1 MARTAIGDVII
12 RGHFRQEFPNIMV
25 NDVRLGCCG
34 DLVPK
39 AQTNKDK
46 KDRQGNDASPC
57 GETDILALQSH
68 QFAANQHA
76 ANFRCARTDFHQ
88 FGIAENAANGAVG

>member
-1 MARTAIGDVII
+1 MARTAIGDEH
-12 RGHFRQEFPNIMV
+12 RGHFRQEFPTMV
-25 NDVRLGCCG
+25 NDVRLTHCG

-39 AQTNKDK
+39 AQTNENK
-46 KDRQGNDASPC
+46 KTAKAMTPIK

-76 ANFRCARTDFHQ
+76 ANFRRARTDFHQ
-88 FGIAENAANGAVG
+88 FSIAENA

>member
-12 RGHFRQEFPNIMV
+12 RGHFRQELPYIMV
-25 NDVRLGCCG
+25 NDVSLGRCG

-39 AQTNKDK
+39 AQTNKNK
-46 KDRQGNDASPC
+46 KDRQGKDASPC

-68 QFAANQHA
+68 QFTADQHA
-76 ANFRCARTDFHQ
+76 PNFGGARPDFHQ
-88 FGIAENAANGAVG
+88 LGIAENPADRAVR